1 MFKDYC
7 KLFLLVLDV
16 IVQKAISVQIRYFS
30 EQKAV
35 SIFNA
40 NNSLQIVD
48 KVARKDILTFNSRQK
63 PSTRNKKL

>member
-16 IVQKAISVQIRYFS
+16 IVQKAISVHIRYFS